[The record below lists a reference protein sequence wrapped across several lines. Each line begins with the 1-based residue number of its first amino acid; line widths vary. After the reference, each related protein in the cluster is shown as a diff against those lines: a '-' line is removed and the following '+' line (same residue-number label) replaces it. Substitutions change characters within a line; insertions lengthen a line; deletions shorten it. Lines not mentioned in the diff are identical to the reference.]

1 MAAFSGFVQKSH
13 AEDQWLRGDIVE
25 LQALDKITARI
36 STLTAVVGEPFRF
49 GSLEILISACTY
61 RPPTMAPEHAA
72 LFQVKILIIMARFLK
87 AHFSRAGC
95 LPLVLRSMRSNI
107 LFMMFQ
113 FSPAKNLEPFDP
125 SRHLA
130 AFLHRPPRLWPIF
143 L

>member
-1 MAAFSGFVQKSH
+1 MAAFSGFVKKSH

-72 LFQVKILIIMARFLK
+72 LFQVK
-87 AHFSRAGC
+87 
-95 LPLVLRSMRSNI
+95 NI
-107 LFMMFQ
+107 DHHGQVAESALFQGWMFAS
-113 FSPAKNLEPFDP
+113 SPALNALEHPVYDV
-125 SRHLA
+125 SVLA
-130 AFLHRPPRLWPIF
+130 CKKS
-143 L
+143 